1 MLIQAKSKN
10 EAKGFLILFGSAMV
24 VNLAVFIHAFL
35 NEDVI
40 TLIFCAVAGI
50 LALVLTIEMK
60 TQLSTNNFN
69 KHRYEY

>member
-10 EAKGFLILFGSAMV
+10 EAKGLLILFGSALL
-24 VNLAVFIHAFL
+24 VNLVIFIHAFM

-40 TLIFCAVAGI
+40 TFVFCAIAGI
-50 LALVLTIEMK
+50 LAFVLTVEMK

-69 KHRYEY
+69 KHSYE